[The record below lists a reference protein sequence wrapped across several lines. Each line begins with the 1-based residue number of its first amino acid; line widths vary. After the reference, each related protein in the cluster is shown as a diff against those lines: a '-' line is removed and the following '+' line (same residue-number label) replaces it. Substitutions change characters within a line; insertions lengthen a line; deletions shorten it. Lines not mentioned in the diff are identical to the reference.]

1 MLRKLILFTIAAILL
16 AGCGAAPSSET
27 PANQDQQVHD
37 GARGTGPTGFAA
49 ETTAEAAEMQ
59 IPEAVPST
67 AEYFSF
73 TSTSSN
79 MTDENGLTML
89 YENQCIPTFTS
100 SDASRTVWVS
110 EILDNIA
117 RDFQTDSR
125 NLYEY
130 ALESVELNGAEQ
142 FYSYSNYQQ
151 IGAARHDENIVSLI
165 SLSSLYSG
173 GTHPN
178 SVQTAYNLDIANR
191 RVLRLEDVIV
201 EGAAP
206 ELAKLVRSGVDSKF
220 ALIDDGNGLFSDYG
234 DTIDTSMA
242 YGNMTPYWYM
252 NDTGLVI
259 FYNQYELGPYAAG
272 IIKVE
277 LPYDALDGILLEE
290 FQPVVRDGA
299 CGDLRLIGDSSGCN
313 LIPITIEKDGQS
325 LLVGVE
331 GRVYQVQLSEILW
344 LEDTPIAQNLI
355 FSALSLEQN
364 DVLQITGGYTD
375 ESRSFAIEFTN
386 GMGQQEIY
394 YIHDGELSGEP

>member
-1 MLRKLILFTIAAILL
+1 MLRKLILFTITAILL
-16 AGCGAAPSSET
+16 AGCGAQIPAEEPIMHDQGMLAVCTAPES
-27 PANQDQQVHD
+27 
-37 GARGTGPTGFAA
+37 AA
-49 ETTAEAAEMQ
+49 VVTQPEAAESR
-59 IPEAVPST
+59 IST

-73 TSTSSN
+73 TATSNSIS
-79 MTDENGLTML
+79 DDAGLTLL

-100 SDASRTVWVS
+100 ADAGRTAWVS
-110 EILDNIA
+110 EILDSIT
-117 RDFQTDSR
+117 RDFLTDSR

-130 ALESVELNGAEQ
+130 ALEFVELNGAEH
-142 FYSYSNYQQ
+142 FYTHSNYQQ
-151 IGAARHDENIVSLI
+151 IGAARHDETVVSLI

-173 GTHPN
+173 GSHPN

-191 RVLRLEDVIV
+191 RVLRLEDVIS
-201 EGAAP
+201 EAAAP
-206 ELAKLVRSGVDSKF
+206 ELARLVRAGVDSKF
-220 ALIDDGNGLFSDYG
+220 AAIDGSIGLFSDYG
-234 DTIDTSMA
+234 DIINTSMT
-242 YGNMTPYWYM
+242 YGNMTPYWYL

-290 FQPVVRDGA
+290 FYPAAHNGVP
-299 CGDLRLIGDSSGCN
+299 GDLKLLDSCEDGSI
-313 LIPITIEKDGQS
+313 IPITIEKDGQT

-331 GRVYQVQLSEILW
+331 GKVYQVQLSEVLW

-375 ESRSFAIEFTN
+375 ESRSFAIEFIN
-386 GMGQQEIY
+386 GGGEQVVY
-394 YIHDGELSGEP
+394 YLHDGELSDTP